1 MSDEQNNP
9 AADETPL
16 DDSVNAA
23 RAGNLRESN
32 PELFGEEPKVKADA
46 PTDDGAAVEA
56 VAAGDADSSDTPAVD
71 DAAGGEGK
79 NKGGDQ
85 IPRARLNEVVAKEKN
100 TAAERDALRARL
112 EEIETAQRL
121 AAEEAARQPERDID
135 AEIEAVI
142 KQYDDG
148 DIDDAEKRALLK
160 PLERDLRQQ
169 GIDKAVA
176 VALAEVE
183 KRNGER
189 TAQTEAEQWAAAT
202 TRFSADPANE
212 VYQTPIR
219 IAALNEALKEV
230 SAEHQGK
237 IGYDELLKEARD
249 RVEVAFGGKPSS
261 TTETTQQRVTRE
273 RREAAARAAA
283 EASSLPAMPSGG
295 VGARGSDGTR
305 DVENI
310 SRAEWR
316 KLTQAQRDEML
327 GKTPASA

>member
-1 MSDEQNNP
+1 MSDELNTQ
-9 AADETPL
+9 ATDETLL
-16 DDSVNAA
+16 DDSVTAA

-32 PELFGEEPKVKADA
+32 PELFGEEPKVM
-46 PTDDGAAVEA
+46 V
-56 VAAGDADSSDTPAVD
+56 DTPAVD
-71 DAAGGEGK
+71 VPASEEGGEADAPGSTDDAAADEGK
-79 NKGGDQ
+79 NKGDQQ

-112 EEIETAQRL
+112 DEIEAAQR
-121 AAEEAARQPERDID
+121 AAEAEAARQPERDID

-142 KQYDDG
+142 EKYDNG

-183 KRNGER
+183 KRNSER
-189 TAQTEAEQWAAAT
+189 MAQTDAEQWATAT
-202 TRFSADPANE
+202 AKFNADPANA

-237 IGYDELLKEARD
+237 IGYDELLQEARD
-249 RVEVAFGGKPSS
+249 RVEVAFGGTPST
-261 TTETTQQRVTRE
+261 TTETAQQRVARE

-283 EASSLPAMPSGG
+283 GASSLPAMPAGG
-295 VGARGSDGTR
+295 VGARGSDGTK

-316 KLTQAQRDEML
+316 KLTPAQRDELL